1 MRKNISLVIKGFIIG
16 IANIIPGVS
25 GGTLAITLGI
35 YEKLIETIGHF
46 FSNLKENLKFLIPI
60 GVGAGLSIVVLSNII
75 KYSLKYYKL
84 PTTLFFVGLIVG
96 GLPLLVKKIKEDK
109 NYKKDYSNYVVLFI
123 TFVLVTMFAFMKDS
137 GAKVVLEHMMSV
149 DYLKLFLVGV
159 VAAGTMVIPGIS
171 GSFVLM
177 LLGYYEPIINVISDV
192 THFNNIIN
200 NGLIILPFG
209 LGIIIGIV
217 VIARIIEYLLSKQ
230 PIKTYYGIIGF
241 VCASLIAILMPLFSL
256 KFSIANILIGLVL
269 MFVGI
274 IIAYKLGDD

>member
-109 NYKKDYSNYVVLFI
+109 NYKKDYSNYVVLVI
-123 TFVLVTMFAFMKDS
+123 TFVLVAMFAFMKDS
-137 GAKVVLEHMMSV
+137 GAKVVLEHMMFV

-256 KFSIANILIGLVL
+256 TFNIANILIGLVL

>member
-109 NYKKDYSNYVVLFI
+109 NYKKDYSNYVVLVI
-123 TFVLVTMFAFMKDS
+123 TFVLVAMFAFMKDS
-137 GAKVVLEHMMSV
+137 GAKVVLEHMMFV

-256 KFSIANILIGLVL
+256 TFSIANILIGLVL

>member
-109 NYKKDYSNYVVLFI
+109 NYKKDYSNYVVLVI
-123 TFVLVTMFAFMKDS
+123 TFVLVAMFAFMKDS
-137 GAKVVLEHMMSV
+137 GAKVVLEHMMFI

-256 KFSIANILIGLVL
+256 TFNIANILIGLVL

>member
-123 TFVLVTMFAFMKDS
+123 TFVLVAMFAFMKDS
-137 GAKVVLEHMMSV
+137 GAKVVLEHMMFI

-256 KFSIANILIGLVL
+256 TFNIANILIGLVL

>member
-1 MRKNISLVIKGFIIG
+1 MFI
-16 IANIIPGVS
+16 
-25 GGTLAITLGI
+25 
-35 YEKLIETIGHF
+35 
-46 FSNLKENLKFLIPI
+46 
-60 GVGAGLSIVVLSNII
+60 
-75 KYSLKYYKL
+75 
-84 PTTLFFVGLIVG
+84 
-96 GLPLLVKKIKEDK
+96 
-109 NYKKDYSNYVVLFI
+109 
-123 TFVLVTMFAFMKDS
+123 
-137 GAKVVLEHMMSV
+137 

-256 KFSIANILIGLVL
+256 TFNIANILIGLVL

>member
-60 GVGAGLSIVVLSNII
+60 GVGAVLSIVVLSNII

-96 GLPLLVKKIKEDK
+96 GLPLLVKKIKKDK
-109 NYKKDYSNYVVLFI
+109 NYKKDYSNYVVLVV
-123 TFVLVTMFAFMKDS
+123 TFVLVAMFAFMKDS
-137 GAKVVLEHMMSV
+137 GAKVVLEHMIFI

-177 LLGYYEPIINVISDV
+177 LLGYYEPIINIISDV

-200 NGLIILPFG
+200 NGLILLPFG

-217 VIARIIEYLLSKQ
+217 VIARIIECLLSKH

-241 VCASLIAILMPLFSL
+241 VCASLLAILMPLFSL
-256 KFSIANILIGLVL
+256 KFNIANILIGLIL
-269 MFVGI
+269 MFIGS
-274 IIAYKLGDD
+274 IIAYKLGDE

>member
-109 NYKKDYSNYVVLFI
+109 NYKKDYSNYVVLVI
-123 TFVLVTMFAFMKDS
+123 TFILVAMFAFMKDS
-137 GAKVVLEHMMSV
+137 GAKVVLEHMMFI

-256 KFSIANILIGLVL
+256 TFNIANILIGLVL

>member
-109 NYKKDYSNYVVLFI
+109 NYKKDYSNYVVLVI
-123 TFVLVTMFAFMKDS
+123 TFVLVAMFAFMKDS
-137 GAKVVLEHMMSV
+137 GAKVVLEHMMFI

-256 KFSIANILIGLVL
+256 TFSIANILIGLVL